1 MLYTYTASSQTVA
14 SNGAI
19 ALQNNGTGCSC
30 ITHPAGSTAIT
41 INYPGAYIIET
52 TINATSATTGP
63 LSFQLYNN
71 GVAVPAAIATNTIAT
86 ENNVS
91 NFAFTVAMRVRC
103 SCQAIDNSAQ
113 LTIVNTSANEATVST
128 AAVVIHRV

>member
-30 ITHPAGSTAIT
+30 INHPAGSTIIT
-41 INYPGAYIIET
+41 INCPGTYIIET

-71 GVAVPAAIATNTIAT
+71 GVAVHAAIATNTIAT